1 MSTDTHV
8 TIIGAGLAGYEQAMF
23 PRGAE
28 ASAGG
33 TEFLESLSGDDA
45 LDSALAMFGDGA
57 RTP

>member
-1 MSTDTHV
+1 
-8 TIIGAGLAGYEQAMF
+8 MF